1 MWEHQLQNHLTLL
14 RYKIDQ
20 LEQDAA
26 SKRSET
32 QRRLLEI
39 QVKALLKAVEQYQ
52 AALELEKAVETE
64 S

>member
-14 RYKIDQ
+14 RYRIDQ
-20 LEQDAA
+20 LEQEAA
-26 SKRSET
+26 SNRSEA

-39 QVKALLKAVEQYQ
+39 QVKALLKSVQQYQ
-52 AALELEKAVETE
+52 AALELEKAVDTD